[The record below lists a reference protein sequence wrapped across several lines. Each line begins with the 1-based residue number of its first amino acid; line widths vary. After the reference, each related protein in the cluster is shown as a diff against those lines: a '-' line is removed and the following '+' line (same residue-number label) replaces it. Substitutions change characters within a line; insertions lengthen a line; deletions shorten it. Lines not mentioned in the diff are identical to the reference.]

1 MDKLHE
7 IRREIES
14 IAKRPNLTY
23 EAIKQLSELHGA
35 ECALM
40 SLDPQKTET
49 AYTAEPQRENT
60 QKELTD
66 VFPALELYQKEHTA
80 NNLQRLCTEVLE
92 FCTAIYASTENPQ
105 ERAIYFNMVEK
116 MKK

>member
-7 IRREIES
+7 IRQELQAAISAPKLTREGVKLIG
-14 IAKRPNLTY
+14 
-23 EAIKQLSELHGA
+23 EL
-35 ECALM
+35 
-40 SLDPQKTET
+40 
-49 AYTAEPQRENT
+49 YTAELAIKALEGKDAPAAQISAEPT
-60 QKELTD
+60 EELTD
-66 VFPALELYQKEHTA
+66 IFPALDVYKKEHSA
-80 NNLQRLCTEVLE
+80 ANLQRLCTEILE